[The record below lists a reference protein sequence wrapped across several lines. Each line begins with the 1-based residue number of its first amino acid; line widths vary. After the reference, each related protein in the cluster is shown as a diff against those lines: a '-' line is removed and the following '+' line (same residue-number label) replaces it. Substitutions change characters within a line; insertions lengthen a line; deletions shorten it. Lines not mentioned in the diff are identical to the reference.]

1 MKSYLELL
9 SDVREHGKPRN
20 DRTGTG
26 VLSLFGRQLRFDL
39 TTGFPLVT
47 TKKVYFHGVVEELL
61 WFLRGSTNVRELQ
74 ARGVTIWDE
83 WADEHG
89 ELGPVYGAQWRNWKS
104 SGGRRIDQLQE
115 VVERLKREPES
126 RRLLVSAWNVGELEH
141 MALPP
146 CHLLFQFYAAE
157 GRLSCQLYQRSVDIF
172 LGLPFN
178 IASYALLTHMIA
190 QVAGLTPG
198 ELILA
203 LGDVHIYLN
212 HMQQADIQLQ
222 RTPYPLPRL
231 SLDPYVHD
239 LFAFDSHHVTL
250 NDYHCHPALPAPI
263 AV

>member
-1 MKSYLELL
+1 MKSYLALL
-9 SDVREHGKPRN
+9 REVREHGTRRH

-39 TTGFPLVT
+39 TNGFPLLT

-61 WFLRGSTNVRELQ
+61 WFIRGGTNVRELQ

-83 WADEHG
+83 WANKHG
-89 ELGPVYGAQWRNWKS
+89 ELGPVYGAQWRNWIS
-104 SGGRRIDQLQE
+104 NSGHRIDQLHE
-115 VVERLKREPES
+115 VMERLKREPES
-126 RRLLVSAWNVGELEH
+126 RRLLVSAWNVGELER

-146 CHLLFQFYAAE
+146 CHLLFQLYAAE

-190 QVAGLTPG
+190 QVAELTPG

-212 HMQQADIQLQ
+212 HLQQADIQLK
-222 RTPYPLPRL
+222 RNPYPLPRL
-231 SLDPYVHD
+231 SLDPHVRD

-250 NDYHCHPALPAPI
+250 NDYRYHPALPAPI